1 MSFAR
6 TFETN
11 AFAQRNLRFHPA
23 YETPRDKQRR
33 QRERDDLVADNRR
46 LVEINKRL
54 RAARILPAIA

>member
-23 YETPRDKQRR
+23 YETPRDKQRKR
-33 QRERDDLVADNRR
+33 SERDELVADN
-46 LVEINKRL
+46 ERL
-54 RAARILPAIA
+54 RQINERLRNARVLEALA